1 MTGPVKQICL
11 ILLKAF
17 EDFFF
22 FFFFFFVKSEK
33 FLTY

>member
-22 FFFFFFVKSEK
+22 FFFVKSEK